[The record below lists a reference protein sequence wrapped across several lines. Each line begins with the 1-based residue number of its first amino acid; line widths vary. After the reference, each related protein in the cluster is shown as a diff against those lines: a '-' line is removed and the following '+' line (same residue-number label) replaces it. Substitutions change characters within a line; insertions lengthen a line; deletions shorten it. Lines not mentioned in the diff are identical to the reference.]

1 MFTQNKCARF
11 NDVIWFTAIKARLKM
26 NNRSQI
32 NGIYRR
38 TPIHGHEYTKY
49 KMYLSI
55 MTVIKQHL
63 SNVWNLIHEKVK
75 LRKRRLSWKKAMLVK
90 KSVYLDFC
98 YTLATRRKL
107 NLHKPNQKLI
117 RNQDVKTWKPV
128 MLMDY
133 GILWNILQNF

>member
-1 MFTQNKCARF
+1 
-11 NDVIWFTAIKARLKM
+11 
-26 NNRSQI
+26 
-32 NGIYRR
+32 
-38 TPIHGHEYTKY
+38 
-49 KMYLSI
+49 

-63 SNVWNLIHEKVK
+63 SNIWSLIHEKVK
-75 LRKRRLSWKKAMLVK
+75 LRKRRLSWKKSVACK

-98 YTLATRRKL
+98 YTLATGRKL

-128 MLMDY
+128 MVMDY